1 MNVRIA
7 AKPMYS
13 IACGTFVETTVET
26 ILSDI
31 IVSPVLLSPVLTP
44 VISIGG
50 TSISSITP
58 DSKLLG
64 VGAA

>member
-1 MNVRIA
+1 MDVRVNA
-7 AKPMYS
+7 GVLTAKAVIVQS
-13 IACGTFVETTVET
+13 QTTVE
-26 ILSDI
+26 INCLVNVPV
-31 IVSPVLLSPVLTP
+31 VSCFTLAP

>member
-1 MNVRIA
+1 MDVKVNAGVLT
-7 AKPMYS
+7 AKAEIVQS
-13 IACGTFVETTVET
+13 QTTVE
-26 ILSDI
+26 INCSVNVPV
-31 IVSPVLLSPVLTP
+31 VSCFTFAP
-44 VISIGG
+44 VISVGG